1 MNDYAY
7 TDLNIK
13 LVRNIKTSDITIDV
27 EIEAIK
33 NSVRN
38 ILQCKKME
46 RRMLPDFGTMLERL
60 LFEPIDNDTSN
71 QIGEIILNELSF
83 WEPRIRV
90 NNINILPDE
99 DNLKYNIGISYTI
112 LSLSK
117 NDKIEFSLLTS

>member
-1 MNDYAY
+1 MADFIY

-13 LVRNIKTSDITIDV
+13 LIRNVKTSDITMDV

-33 NSVRN
+33 NSIRN

-71 QIGEIILNELSF
+71 QIGEIILNELTF
-83 WEPRIRV
+83 WEPRISI
-90 NNINILPDE
+90 NNINIQPDE
-99 DNLKYNIGISYTI
+99 DNLLYNISISYNI

-117 NDKIEFSLLTS
+117 NDNIEFSLLTS

>member
-1 MNDYAY
+1 MNDYTY

>member
-1 MNDYAY
+1 MADFVY

-13 LVRNIKTSDITIDV
+13 LIRDVKTSDITMDV

-33 NSVRN
+33 NSIRN

-71 QIGEIILNELSF
+71 QIGEIILNELTF
-83 WEPRIRV
+83 WEPRISI
-90 NNINILPDE
+90 NNINIQPDE
-99 DNLKYNIGISYTI
+99 DNLLYNISISYTI
-112 LSLSK
+112 LSISK
-117 NDKIEFSLLTS
+117 NDNIEFSLLTS

>member
-1 MNDYAY
+1 MNDYTY

-46 RRMLPDFGTMLERL
+46 RRMLPDFGTMLERI